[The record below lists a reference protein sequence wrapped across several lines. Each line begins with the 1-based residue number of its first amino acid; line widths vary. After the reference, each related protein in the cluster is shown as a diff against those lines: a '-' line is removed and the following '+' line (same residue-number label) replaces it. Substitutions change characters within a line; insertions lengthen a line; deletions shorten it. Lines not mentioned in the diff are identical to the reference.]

1 MQISQVILRK
11 AINKIAPNPKENDF
25 SKCRTKLDLV
35 FFGGLIHTKIKLYV
49 I

>member
-1 MQISQVILRK
+1 MSLRE
-11 AINKIAPNPKENDF
+11 AINKIVPNNIENEF
-25 SKCRTKLDLV
+25 SKYRTKLDLV